1 MLLTFGFYLVK
12 ECIVIVESTTYILF
26 GTKHWIGLGVLI
38 FFFAGAVF
46 RWIICGGVSTHA
58 ISVGFHKNRA
68 FAATSMVYG
77 VIHNGCGSKWII
89 TIHSKPFKPVA
100 LCAFI

>member
-1 MLLTFGFYLVK
+1 
-12 ECIVIVESTTYILF
+12 
-26 GTKHWIGLGVLI
+26 LI

-100 LCAFI
+100 LCAFIYRHLGLNLERRGDGPVVILNKEHDRCIK